1 MRWCVLLVALAA
13 PGLWAQLSPGNWRTD
28 LSKKSIDLSE
38 LRLGGPPKDGIPAI
52 DQPVFISC
60 RDASSWLH
68 PKEPVLVVEHAGQ
81 ARAYPLQIL
90 IWHELVNDQMGDLP
104 ILVSYCPLC
113 NSALVFDRRVD
124 GRVHDFG
131 VSGMLRHSDMV
142 MYDRQTDSLW
152 QQVTG
157 EAIVGTLTGKTL
169 ALLPS
174 QTLAFGTFCEV
185 FPQGQVLSR
194 HTGHERPYGENPYV
208 GYESRNR
215 LERVVALSWEGK
227 SKAYPFELLRR
238 AGVLE
243 DRLGSLRYVIF
254 FEPETLTAL
263 DERQIA
269 RSRAVGTVGVFSP
282 ELEGRRLSFRRRDG
296 RIVDKQTGSTW
307 TVAGTATAGPLAG
320 KRLTPV
326 RHGVY
331 FAFAWMAFYPGSQMV
346 RAAGVSDERDPLEEP
361 RGGPGRRGGLPPG
374 TPEP

>member
-1 MRWCVLLVALAA
+1 MRWCVLLAGLAA
-13 PGLWAQLSPGNWRTD
+13 PCLLAQLSPGSWRTD

-38 LRLGGPPKDGIPAI
+38 LKLGGPPKDGIPAI
-52 DQPVFISC
+52 DEPVFISC
-60 RDASSWLH
+60 RDASGWLH
-68 PKEPVLVVEHAGQ
+68 PKEPVLVVEHAGE

-90 IWHELVNDQMGDLP
+90 IWHELVNDQMGELP

-124 GRVHDFG
+124 GRVYDFG
-131 VSGMLRHSDMV
+131 VSGMLRRSDMV

-157 EAIVGTLTGKTL
+157 EAIVGTMTGKAL

-174 QTLAFGTFCEV
+174 QTLAFATFCEV
-185 FPQGQVLSR
+185 FPDGRVLSR
-194 HTGHERPYGENPYV
+194 HTGHERPYGKNPYV
-208 GYESRNR
+208 KYETRNG
-215 LERVVALSWEGK
+215 LERVVALTQAGR
-227 SKAYPFELLRR
+227 SKAYPFERLRR

-263 DERQIA
+263 DEQHIA
-269 RSRAVGTVGVFSP
+269 QSRAVGTVGVFSP
-282 ELEGRRLSFRRRDG
+282 ELEGRRLTFRRRDG

-326 RHGVY
+326 QHGVY
-331 FAFAWMAFYPGSQMV
+331 FAFAWLAFYPGTQIV
-346 RAAGVSDERDPLEEP
+346 GVAGASDEAEPRDP
-361 RGGPGRRGGLPPG
+361 R
-374 TPEP
+374 